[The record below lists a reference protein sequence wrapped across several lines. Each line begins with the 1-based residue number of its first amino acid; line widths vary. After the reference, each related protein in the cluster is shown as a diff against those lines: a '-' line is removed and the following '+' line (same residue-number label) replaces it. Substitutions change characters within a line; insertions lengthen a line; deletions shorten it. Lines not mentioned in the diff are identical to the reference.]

1 MRERLDKE
9 KQSIDTAE
17 SNLQDEISKVG
28 QELFASPTR
37 ATAVPSR
44 LPLQSRIITI
54 EKNLHTLTTELKT
67 RVASAEK
74 DLETSLAVADRR
86 AKKLDDLYK
95 EATAENEELYGRFN
109 KELARAVKS
118 VKAGPT
124 EGFEEMKKQLADTMA
139 ELQKTKKENWS
150 LKRMVAG
157 LKAQEKE

>member
-1 MRERLDKE
+1 MRERLEKE
-9 KQSIDTAE
+9 KQSIDTTEAT
-17 SNLQDEISKVG
+17 LQDEISKIG

-37 ATAVPSR
+37 GTATPSR
-44 LPLQSRIITI
+44 LPLQSRVTAL
-54 EKNLHTLTTELKT
+54 ERNLHSMTSELKT
-67 RVASAEK
+67 RVTSAEK

-109 KELARAVKS
+109 KELARAVKN
-118 VKAGPT
+118 VKAGPI
-124 EGFEEMKKQLADTMA
+124 EGFEEMKKQLSDTMA